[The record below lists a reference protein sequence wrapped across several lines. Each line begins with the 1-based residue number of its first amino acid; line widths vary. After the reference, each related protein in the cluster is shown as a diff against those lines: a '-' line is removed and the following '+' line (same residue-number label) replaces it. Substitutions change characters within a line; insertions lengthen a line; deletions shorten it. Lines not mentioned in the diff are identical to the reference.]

1 MILPTVS
8 KRPICLM
15 PNAIPLALVSVTA
28 LVLLEQCD
36 DSRIARKRFRNN
48 RGNAVLIWVALS
60 SKRPSIGLLTLN

>member
-48 RGNAVLIWVALS
+48 RGNAVLI
-60 SKRPSIGLLTLN
+60 